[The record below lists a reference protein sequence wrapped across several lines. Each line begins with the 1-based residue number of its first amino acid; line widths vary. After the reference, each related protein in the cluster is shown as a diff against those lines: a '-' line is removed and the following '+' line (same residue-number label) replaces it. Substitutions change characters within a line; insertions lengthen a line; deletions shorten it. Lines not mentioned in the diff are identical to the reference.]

1 MSWAG
6 MNQEIFS
13 SAVVAQGAWFQVD
26 KLDSPFTVSA
36 VGFATGDVAQVWVS
50 NEVAEPAAAAPATG
64 DGTFQYGSDISG
76 DEWVEV
82 TPSFRWMRMIKT
94 AAAGSPATTKGRIQG
109 RGRPA

>member
-1 MSWAG
+1 MSWPG

-13 SAVVAQGAWFQVD
+13 SAVVAQGAWFRVD
-26 KLDSPFTVSA
+26 GLDSPFTVSA
-36 VGFATGDVAQVWVS
+36 VGFETGDVAQVWAS
-50 NEVAEPAAAAPATG
+50 NEVTEPGAAAPAAG
-64 DGTFQYGSDISG
+64 DGTFQYGSDITEDS
-76 DEWVEV
+76 WMEV